1 MATQPTQDSV
11 PSESPRD
18 LKFNAGKI
26 DEFATSL
33 ALQYIDRFGNSHYTI
48 EGLRWLAQQAIA
60 QYGWIPVGTFQ
71 AGATLTIP
79 NQILKDTTSGEYYRW
94 DGVLP
99 KVVPAGSTPASTG
112 GTGVNAWISVG
123 DSTLRAMLASSVG
136 AANVGKTGGG
146 TVQDFITVDDY
157 RRLGDVRGFGATGT
171 DITPVNAE
179 IIAGTAPGA
188 LKIPKGSWIGKLEL
202 KNKTSANG
210 ESITSTVITVPK
222 DSIGIKPEG
231 TDVRGL
237 VISNVNLQVNGAVAG
252 GAPVGTG
259 VGIDMSYCTKAVN
272 CEFSNLYLDFFDIG
286 YNAGPADFSNV
297 YTNVRCNNNRIGIN
311 LTSNGTIIQNVFNGC
326 YVANWTAYGLK
337 LTGVINQIFNC
348 LNMGHN
354 GATNAYFVHIDNNS
368 RGVLF
373 NACNFE
379 MDLPGGKLTAGGQA
393 ILIASDS
400 EVTFNS
406 PVFNK
411 LNAAGGNTY
420 LLRVRGTAV
429 VRINDPEVYGD
440 DGTSG
445 HLIISDNAV
454 VYLNDPKN
462 AFKTILVQ
470 GNGKLIRVH
479 EKLSSSPN
487 YTSILSV
494 KSGDVVNFG
503 FYAKFATAA
512 PDFHSAAMPSPFKYA
527 VSFDTYLSAG
537 TAVARVYD
545 TTTGVG
551 VSGVNVSVFVQA
563 WREDK

>member
-1 MATQPTQDSV
+1 MTTQPTNLPV

-26 DEFATSL
+26 DEFVTSL
-33 ALQYIDRFGNSHYTI
+33 VHNYVDRFGNEHYTI
-48 EGLRWLAQQAIA
+48 AGLSWLAQQAIA

-71 AGATLTIP
+71 AGATLTLP
-79 NQILKDTTSGEYYRW
+79 NHILKDTTSGEYYRW
-94 DGVLP
+94 DGQLP
-99 KVVPAGSTPASTG
+99 KVVPVGSTPSSTG
-112 GTGVNAWISVG
+112 GTGVNAWLSVG
-123 DSTLRAMLASSVG
+123 DSTLRSMLASSVG
-136 AANVGKTGGG
+136 ASNVGKAGGG
-146 TVQDFITVDDY
+146 TVQDFISIEDY
-157 RRLGDVRGFGATGT
+157 RRLGDIRGFGVTGI

-188 LKIPKGSWIGKLEL
+188 LKIPKGSWTGKLEL

-210 ESITSTVITVPK
+210 ESITSTVLTVPK

-231 TDVRGL
+231 ADVRGL
-237 VISNVNLQVNGAVAG
+237 VLSNINLQVNGAVAG

-379 MDLPGGKLTAGGQA
+379 MDQPGGKLSAGGQA

-470 GNGKLIRVH
+470 GNGKLIRVSD
-479 EKLSSSPN
+479 KLDNTPDFAK
-487 YTSILSV
+487 IVSV
-494 KSGDVVNFG
+494 QSGTIVPIG
-503 FYAKFATAA
+503 FYPRHVTGTCNY
-512 PDFHSAAMPSPFKYA
+512 SASGVVGSEKY
-527 VSFDTYLSAG
+527 VVIFDTYTSTNG
-537 TAVARVYD
+537 TATARVID
-545 TTTGVG
+545 TTTGAVA
-551 VSGVNVSVFVQA
+551 SGITRSVFVQA
-563 WREDK
+563 WK